1 MMQPHALISAAPVFS
16 TSVDLFQRSP
26 SPSKFASTRVDRA
39 LCGHLHSSTPSRWL
53 SVESAH
59 IVNLTRTEVAK
70 LIRNKL
76 LNGGRLTPKQLDRIL
91 QKYGNHE
98 RSRVLELL
106 RCKWG
111 IPITTDSKG
120 CYSITESDLRRF
132 SDDPDDVLSGWKE
145 NAKKNREYRQ
155 LYRFVT
161 AFTGLTGISS
171 ETRREVL
178 AAVKARI

>member
-1 MMQPHALISAAPVFS
+1 MQPPISISAALDFS
-16 TSVDLFQRSP
+16 ISVDSFQHSR
-26 SPSKFASTRVDRA
+26 SPSKFASMKVDPA
-39 LCGHLHSSTPSRWL
+39 LCGHPNSSTL
-53 SVESAH
+53 SHCLSGG
-59 IVNLTRTEVAK
+59 IVHMGNLTRTEVAK

>member
-1 MMQPHALISAAPVFS
+1 M
-16 TSVDLFQRSP
+16 
-26 SPSKFASTRVDRA
+26 
-39 LCGHLHSSTPSRWL
+39 
-53 SVESAH
+53 
-59 IVNLTRTEVAK
+59 VNLTRTEVAK

-132 SDDPDDVLSGWKE
+132 SDDPDDPDDVLSGWKE

>member
-1 MMQPHALISAAPVFS
+1 MQPPISISAALDFS
-16 TSVDLFQRSP
+16 ISVDSFQHSRSQ
-26 SPSKFASTRVDRA
+26 SKHASMQADPA
-39 LCGHLHSSTPSRWL
+39 LCGHLSSSTLSRYL
-53 SVESAH
+53 SGV
-59 IVNLTRTEVAK
+59 IVHMGNLTRTEVARM
-70 LIRNKL
+70 IQSKL
-76 LNGGRLTPKQLDRIL
+76 LSGGKLTPKQLDRLL

-98 RSRVLELL
+98 RSRVLEVL

>member
-1 MMQPHALISAAPVFS
+1 M
-16 TSVDLFQRSP
+16 
-26 SPSKFASTRVDRA
+26 
-39 LCGHLHSSTPSRWL
+39 G
-53 SVESAH
+53 
-59 IVNLTRTEVAK
+59 NLTRTEVAK

-120 CYSITESDLRRF
+120 CYSVSESDLRQF
-132 SDDPDDVLSGWKE
+132 ADDPDDVLSGWKE
-145 NAKKNREYRQ
+145 DAKKNREYRQ
-155 LYRFVT
+155 LYRFVAT
-161 AFTGLTGISS
+161 LSGLTGIS
-171 ETRREVL
+171 RGAKDEVL

>member
-1 MMQPHALISAAPVFS
+1 MQPPISISAALDFS
-16 TSVDLFQRSP
+16 ISADSFQHSL
-26 SPSKFASTRVDRA
+26 SLLKHDSMKADHA
-39 LCGHLHSSTPSRWL
+39 LCGHLSSSTLSRYL
-53 SVESAH
+53 SGV
-59 IVNLTRTEVAK
+59 IVHMGNLTRTEVSK
-70 LIRNKL
+70 LIRDKM
-76 LNGGRLTPKQLDRIL
+76 LNGGKLTPKQFDRIL
-91 QKYGNHE
+91 QKHGNHE

-132 SDDPDDVLSGWKE
+132 ADDPDDVLSGWKE
-145 NAKKNREYRQ
+145 DAKKNREYRQ

-161 AFTGLTGISS
+161 AFTGLSGISS

>member
-1 MMQPHALISAAPVFS
+1 MQPPISISAALDFS
-16 TSVDLFQRSP
+16 ISVDSFQRSR
-26 SPSKFASTRVDRA
+26 SPSKFRLNEGRPRLVWTPEQLDAFA
-39 LCGHLHSSTPSRWL
+39 LAFGGI
-53 SVESAH
+53 AH
-59 IVNLTRTEVAK
+59 MGNLTRTEVSK

-76 LNGGRLTPKQLDRIL
+76 LNGGKLTPKQLDRIL

-106 RCKWG
+106 RCKLG
-111 IPITTDSKG
+111 YTHYHRLEG

-132 SDDPDDVLSGWKE
+132 ADDPDDVLSGWKE

-171 ETRREVL
+171 ETRRGCWQQ
-178 AAVKARI
+178 

>member
-1 MMQPHALISAAPVFS
+1 M
-16 TSVDLFQRSP
+16 
-26 SPSKFASTRVDRA
+26 
-39 LCGHLHSSTPSRWL
+39 G
-53 SVESAH
+53 
-59 IVNLTRTEVAK
+59 NLTRTEVAK

-120 CYSITESDLRRF
+120 CHSITESDLRRF

>member
-1 MMQPHALISAAPVFS
+1 MQPPISISAALDFS
-16 TSVDLFQRSP
+16 ISVDSFQRSR
-26 SPSKFASTRVDRA
+26 SPSKFASTRADRA
-39 LCGHLHSSTPSRWL
+39 LCGHLNSSTLSRWL
-53 SVESAH
+53 FGGIAH
-59 IVNLTRTEVAK
+59 MGNLTRTAVAK

-106 RCKWG
+106 CCKWG

-132 SDDPDDVLSGWKE
+132 ADDPDDVLSGWKE
-145 NAKKNREYRQ
+145 DAKKNREYRQ

-161 AFTGLTGISS
+161 AFTGLSGISS

>member
-1 MMQPHALISAAPVFS
+1 M
-16 TSVDLFQRSP
+16 
-26 SPSKFASTRVDRA
+26 
-39 LCGHLHSSTPSRWL
+39 G
-53 SVESAH
+53 
-59 IVNLTRTEVAK
+59 NLTRTAVAK

-106 RCKWG
+106 CCKWG

-132 SDDPDDVLSGWKE
+132 ADDPDDVLSGWKE
-145 NAKKNREYRQ
+145 DAKKNREYRQ
-155 LYRFVT
+155 LYR
-161 AFTGLTGISS
+161 
-171 ETRREVL
+171 
-178 AAVKARI
+178 